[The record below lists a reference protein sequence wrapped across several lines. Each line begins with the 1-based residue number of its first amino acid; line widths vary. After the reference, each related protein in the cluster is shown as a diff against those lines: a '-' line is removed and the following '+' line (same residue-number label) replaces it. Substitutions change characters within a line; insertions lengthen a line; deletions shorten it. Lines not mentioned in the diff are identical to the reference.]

1 LPTGR
6 ISAHKNVNITPNPM
20 PAFEDAPQQRA
31 AAAPTMSEQNAAEV
45 ENAIATFT
53 SVLENLQTSHT
64 RLEARARRV
73 DAELCA
79 ANEELGK
86 KVTELDRVKKHLE
99 SVLTSIPTGAI
110 VYDTQGR
117 IVRANDA
124 ALAILGVSRTD
135 LLGADSVVG
144 LAGSTADGTQAEIEC
159 ADGVTRVLVRRYQ
172 PITMDGGTVAGGVEV
187 IEDQSELVLAQE
199 RLHRLDK
206 TAALG
211 TMAGGIAHE
220 IRNPL
225 HAIQGFA
232 QLLCREADGDSRA
245 TRHAVR
251 IQEGVSEIESIVASM
266 LGIAGEG
273 ELRVEMFNARAL
285 VREAV
290 EAVLQERD
298 APDLW
303 TMELIGPAATI
314 QADRIKMRQAV
325 RNLVANACDAQPTG
339 GPVRV
344 ETVPVKNGVTI
355 TVTDAGPGV
364 PSRDIERICDPFFT
378 TRAEGT
384 GMGLALV
391 QRVAELH
398 GGLLELQAPNSSLLT
413 PAGQTPLCGAA
424 FALTIPNQSIQ
435 PAIVSS
441 RASSNPAA

>member
-1 LPTGR
+1 MNT
-6 ISAHKNVNITPNPM
+6 TPNPVET
-20 PAFEDAPQQRA
+20 PDVEVAPRSLSQQSA
-31 AAAPTMSEQNAAEV
+31 AQV
-45 ENAIATFT
+45 ENAIHTFT
-53 SVLENLQTSHT
+53 SVLKNLQTSHS
-64 RLEARARRV
+64 RLEERARRV

-79 ANEELGK
+79 ANEALGQ
-86 KVTELDRVKKHLE
+86 KVGELDRVKQHLE
-99 SVLTSIPTGAI
+99 SVLASIPTGAI
-110 VYDTQGR
+110 VYDTHGR

-124 ALAILGVSRTD
+124 ALAILGVTRSD
-135 LLGADSVVG
+135 LVG
-144 LAGSTADGTQAEIEC
+144 VSAVQGLSGITADGEQTEIEC

-172 PITMDGGTVAGGVEV
+172 AITHEGGALAGGVEV
-187 IEDQSELVLAQE
+187 IEDQSALVRAQE

-245 TRHAVR
+245 TRHAIR

-273 ELRVEMFNARAL
+273 ELRVETFNARAL

-290 EAVLQERD
+290 EAVLQERE

-303 TMELIGPAATI
+303 TMEMVGPAATI
-314 QADRIKMRQAV
+314 NADRIKLRQAV
-325 RNLVANACDAQPTG
+325 RNLVANACDAQPAG
-339 GPVRV
+339 GPIRV
-344 ETVPVKNGVTI
+344 ETTPTANGVTI
-355 TVTDAGPGV
+355 TVTDAGPGI
-364 PSRDIERICDPFFT
+364 PSKDIDRICDPFFT

-398 GGLLELQAPNSSLLT
+398 GGVLELQAPDNTLT
-413 PAGQTPLCGAA
+413 GAS
-424 FALTIPNQSIQ
+424 FALTIPTQTANQ
-435 PAIVSS
+435 
-441 RASSNPAA
+441 ASASPSHAN

>member
-1 LPTGR
+1 
-6 ISAHKNVNITPNPM
+6 VNTTPNPAS
-20 PAFEDAPQQRA
+20 PPQVEVAPPSLSQQSA
-31 AAAPTMSEQNAAEV
+31 TQV
-45 ENAIATFT
+45 ENAIQTFT
-53 SVLENLQTSHT
+53 SVLENLQTSHA
-64 RLEARARRV
+64 RLEDRARRV

-79 ANEELGK
+79 ANEALGQ
-86 KVTELDRVKKHLE
+86 KVSELDRVKQHLE
-99 SVLTSIPTGAI
+99 SVLGSIPTGAI
-110 VYDTQGR
+110 VYDTEGR

-135 LLGADSVVG
+135 LLGVSSVPG
-144 LAGSTADGTQAEIEC
+144 LAGATADGQQTEIEC
-159 ADGVTRVLVRRYQ
+159 ADGVTRVLARRYES
-172 PITMDGGTVAGGVEV
+172 ITLEGGVPAGGVEV
-187 IEDQSELVLAQE
+187 IEDQSQLVRAQE

-273 ELRVEMFNARAL
+273 ELRVETFNARAL

-290 EAVLQERD
+290 EAVLQERE

-303 TMELIGPAATI
+303 TMEMVGPAATI
-314 QADRIKMRQAV
+314 HADRIKLRQAV
-325 RNLVANACDAQPTG
+325 RNLVANACDAQPAG

-344 ETVPVKNGVTI
+344 ETNPTPNGVTI

-364 PSRDIERICDPFFT
+364 PSKDIERICDPFFT

-398 GGLLELQAPNSSLLT
+398 GGVLELQAPQSAILT
-413 PAGQTPLCGAA
+413 PTGHTPLNGAS
-424 FALTIPNQSIQ
+424 FALTIPTQTAHQ
-435 PAIVSS
+435 AA
-441 RASSNPAA
+441 ASPNTAN

>member
-1 LPTGR
+1 MPLACQPIHPPRTNAYR
-6 ISAHKNVNITPNPM
+6 TVNTTPDPIFVPQPEVAPATIS
-20 PAFEDAPQQRA
+20 QQSA
-31 AAAPTMSEQNAAEV
+31 AQV
-45 ENAIATFT
+45 ENAIHTFT
-53 SVLENLQTSHT
+53 SVLENLQASHS
-64 RLEARARRV
+64 RLEERARRV

-79 ANEELGK
+79 ANEALGQ
-86 KVTELDRVKKHLE
+86 KVGELDRVKQHLE
-99 SVLTSIPTGAI
+99 SVLASIPTGAI
-110 VYDTQGR
+110 VYDLQGR
-117 IVRANDA
+117 VVRANDA
-124 ALAILGVSRTD
+124 ALAILGVTRTD
-135 LLGADSVVG
+135 LVG
-144 LAGSTADGTQAEIEC
+144 VEEVPGLSGPTANGLQTEIEC
-159 ADGVTRVLVRRYQ
+159 ADGVTRVLVRRFQ
-172 PITMDGGTVAGGVEV
+172 SVTLEGGALAGGVEV
-187 IEDQSELVLAQE
+187 IEDQTELVMAQE

-273 ELRVEMFNARAL
+273 ELRVETFNARAL

-290 EAVLQERD
+290 EAVLQERE

-303 TMELIGPAATI
+303 TMEMVGPAATI
-314 QADRIKMRQAV
+314 NADRIKLRQAV
-325 RNLVANACDAQPTG
+325 RNLVANACDAQPAG
-339 GPVRV
+339 GPIRI
-344 ETVPVKNGVTI
+344 ETHPTPTGVTI
-355 TVTDAGPGV
+355 TVADAGPGV
-364 PSRDIERICDPFFT
+364 PSKDIERICDPFFT

-398 GGLLELQAPNSSLLT
+398 GGVLELQAPGTTILT
-413 PAGQTPLCGAA
+413 ANGHTPLNGAS
-424 FALTIPNQSIQ
+424 FALTIPTQTVNQ
-435 PAIVSS
+435 AA
-441 RASSNPAA
+441 ASSHTAN

>member
-1 LPTGR
+1 MLQDPPTQA
-6 ISAHKNVNITPNPM
+6 ST
-20 PAFEDAPQQRA
+20 
-31 AAAPTMSEQNAAEV
+31 AAPSQSQQNAAQV

-53 SVLENLQTSHT
+53 SVLENLQTSHA
-64 RLEARARRV
+64 RLEERARRV

-79 ANEELGK
+79 ANEALGQ
-86 KVTELDRVKKHLE
+86 KVHELDRVKQHLE

-135 LLGADSVVG
+135 LLGADSVIG
-144 LAGSTADGTQAEIEC
+144 LSGPTADGRETEIEC

-172 PITMDGGTVAGGVEV
+172 SVTLEGGVAAGGVEV
-187 IEDQSELVLAQE
+187 IEDQSELVRAKE

-251 IQEGVSEIESIVASM
+251 IQEGVNEIESIVASM

-273 ELRVEMFNARAL
+273 ELRVETFNARAL

-290 EAVLQERD
+290 EAVLSEREV
-298 APDLW
+298 PDLW
-303 TMELIGPAATI
+303 TMEMVGPAATI
-314 QADRIKMRQAV
+314 QADRIKLRQAV
-325 RNLVANACDAQPTG
+325 RNLVANACDAQPAG

-344 ETVPVKNGVTI
+344 ETVPTHRGVTI

-364 PSRDIERICDPFFT
+364 PSKDIERICDPFFT

-398 GGLLELQAPNSSLLT
+398 GGVLELQAPESVLPGT
-413 PAGQTPLCGAA
+413 TTQAAGAQTPLNGAS
-424 FALTIPNQSIQ
+424 FALTIPSQTVTGSHR
-435 PAIVSS
+435 PTDD
-441 RASSNPAA
+441 SSNSASNSVTA